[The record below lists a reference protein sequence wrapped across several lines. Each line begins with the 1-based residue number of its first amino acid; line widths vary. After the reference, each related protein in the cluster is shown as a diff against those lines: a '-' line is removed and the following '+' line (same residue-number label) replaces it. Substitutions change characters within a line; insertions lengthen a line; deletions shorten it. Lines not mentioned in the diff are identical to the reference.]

1 MTDEHARDHRGR
13 FVFVTDCEVF
23 AGADDPRGHILMQVD
38 ARTYRRASGED
49 LVEIE
54 KLRPGLIG
62 RLPRYFEG
70 DVQAD
75 EQQDG

>member
-1 MTDEHARDHRGR
+1 
-13 FVFVTDCEVF
+13 
-23 AGADDPRGHILMQVD
+23 MQVD
-38 ARTYRRASGED
+38 ARTYRRASGAD

-75 EQQDG
+75 HQQDG